1 MVSSREHTTRR
12 ICLQSIFQLGYAC
25 KNTVKYFKLQR
36 QCSVVSHTWDFCWSK
51 CIESWKLRS
60 ELRDAVQCGISG
72 TDISNK
78 KSLQSCLLFL
88 WRNTGN
94 GWPWIWI
101 SRPSTGRRHHH
112 LLFVQPTLKKKKRK
126 RNKETKKHPWGG
138 IKLMY
143 VCHGRAACASSFAY
157 WL

>member
-1 MVSSREHTTRR
+1 MQCCFSYVRLLLIKVHR
-12 ICLQSIFQLGYAC
+12 ILEVE
-25 KNTVKYFKLQR
+25 KWTKR
-36 QCSVVSHTWDFCWSK
+36 CWRTK
-51 CIESWKLRS
+51 
-60 ELRDAVQCGISG
+60 QCGISG

-112 LLFVQPTLKKKKRK
+112 LLFVQPTLKKKKKEKKQGDKKTSMRW
-126 RNKETKKHPWGG
+126 NKVNVCMPWACCLCFFLC
-138 IKLMY
+138 ILALINACIHLCFISLELY
-143 VCHGRAACASSFAY
+143 VGKVLAP
-157 WL
+157 